1 MERKEYKKVH
11 RINIRVSKD
20 EYEQIKRQA
29 KENRMNMTDYLLML
43 VSHDEGVNHF
53 RSKK

>member
-1 MERKEYKKVH
+1 LESKEYKKDY
-11 RINIRVSKD
+11 RINIRVSKE

-43 VSHDEGVNHF
+43 VSDDKGVNHF
-53 RSKK
+53 NFKR